1 MTRSFQNWANKQ
13 SPPQGIRRQTI
24 RKVAMRKKGPDF
36 WVTRLRVRL
45 IGQMNQ
51 LNYDEVAGSFARMMG
66 QCLQA
71 DTLHLRSVS

>member
-1 MTRSFQNWANKQ
+1 
-13 SPPQGIRRQTI
+13 
-24 RKVAMRKKGPDF
+24 
-36 WVTRLRVRL
+36 
-45 IGQMNQ
+45 MNQ